1 MRSEG
6 SRRLRGMGY
15 ISWMAASF
23 APSMLAGLALS
34 ALALSGVA
42 LSGAAAAGCS
52 GATEQDV
59 LRTNSAASSGGT
71 EADASSGGGGGQT
84 GSSGGADASSPD
96 GAAGTCTPEVEP
108 NDDDDDANELAP
120 SRCGAI
126 QPNSEVDT
134 LRFELSDKSTSMQL
148 RFDGKVTL
156 EVEVD
161 GDKVLLGGPLSP
173 KVPFIKGKRYTVR
186 IKSTERATS
195 VPWRVDLIE
204 K

>member
-1 MRSEG
+1 MSYL
-6 SRRLRGMGY
+6 SA
-15 ISWMAASF
+15 MAASF
-23 APSMLAGLALS
+23 VPSALAGLALS
-34 ALALSGVA
+34 ALSLSGLA
-42 LSGAAAAGCS
+42 LSGATAAGCS

-59 LRTNSAASSGGT
+59 LRTNSAASSGGA
-71 EADASSGGGGGQT
+71 ADASSGGDGQT
-84 GSSGGADASSPD
+84 SSGGAADASSSD
-96 GAAGTCTPEVEP
+96 SAAAKCTPEVEP
-108 NDDDDDANELAP
+108 NDDPDDANELAP

-126 QPNSEVDT
+126 QPNSEVDN
-134 LRFELSDKSTSMQL
+134 LRFQLSDKSTSMQL

-161 GDKVLLGGPLSP
+161 GDTVVLGGPLSP
-173 KVPFIKGKRYTVR
+173 KVPFVKGKRYTVR

>member
-1 MRSEG
+1 MRAMSYL
-6 SRRLRGMGY
+6 SR
-15 ISWMAASF
+15 MASSF
-23 APSMLAGLALS
+23 VPSALAGLALS
-34 ALALSGVA
+34 ALSLPGLA
-42 LSGAAAAGCS
+42 LSGATAAGCS

-71 EADASSGGGGGQT
+71 AADASSGGDEQT
-84 GSSGGADASSPD
+84 SSGGAADASSSD
-96 GAAGTCTPEVEP
+96 SAAAKCTPEVEP
-108 NDDDDDANELAP
+108 NDDADDANELAP

-126 QPNSEVDT
+126 QPNSEVDY
-134 LRFELSDKSTSMQL
+134 LRFQLADKSTSMQL

-161 GDKVLLGGPLSP
+161 GDTVVLGGPLSP
-173 KVPFIKGKRYTVR
+173 KVPFVKGKRYTVR